1 MIPTAGGAMKPV
13 TRVHW
18 DGAKDK
24 DVTLLIIGE
33 RPVTTA
39 RVDEAR

>member
-1 MIPTAGGAMKPV
+1 M
-13 TRVHW
+13 HW
-18 DGAKDK
+18 DDAKDE

-33 RPVTTA
+33 GPVTTT